1 MRLSLTGKL
10 IGMNVV
16 LASALASAICVSV
29 LFVVSAHFD
38 QQARTDLRSRSKGVD
53 AQLASIS
60 ARTKVSSA
68 SLVARSDFAEALVK
82 GEVPRLREIAKQ
94 VQKDAELQ
102 GVLVC
107 DAKGTILVREVEGA
121 GIDDAQ
127 LKALLTS
134 VLQGKATQ
142 GAVSAGST
150 GFHWVS
156 AAPVTRGTTVLGA
169 AVTGLDLA
177 AGHRFADGIKAEFET
192 ECTVF
197 RGDTR
202 VTTTILKEGQRAVGT
217 KMDNQEVLATVLEK
231 GQYFEKINKILGA
244 DYQTIYWP
252 LQGVDGKPA
261 GMLFL
266 GQSRAHIR
274 QAYLGLMKTVLLAV
288 VATGVALMGVTFYM
302 ARKLG
307 TQLHHTATRLFS
319 HSDSVSEASRQV
331 ATSSGAVAEGA
342 SEQAASLEETGAS
355 LEEMSATTQRN
366 AENSQAA
373 KDLALQARSAAE
385 TGAEE
390 MQQMTKA
397 MEEIKAASGNIA
409 RIIKTIDEIAFQTNI
424 LALNAAVEA
433 ARAGEAGLG
442 FAVVADEVRNL
453 AQRCTESARETA
465 ASIENAIQKG
475 QHGAE
480 ISLKV
485 GGTLTQIVDK
495 TRQVAEVIAEIATST
510 GEQSQGIR
518 QVNDAVS
525 QMDQVTQANA
535 ASAEESA
542 SAAEMLQGE
551 AIELKHLVESL
562 EAMVSGHEPTKAAT
576 VNLENNTESVPSG
589 HARKQGKR
597 YAPVQPKPGFRPAED
612 NLQAGRSMS
621 TQVPTRN

>member
-1 MRLSLTGKL
+1 MRLSLTAKL
-10 IGMNVV
+10 IGMNVLLAAV
-16 LASALASAICVSV
+16 LAAAICVSV
-29 LFVVSAHFD
+29 FFVTSAHFNS
-38 QQARTDLRSRSKGVD
+38 QAQADLKSRSKGVD
-53 AQLASIS
+53 SELAVITTRAKIAS
-60 ARTKVSSA
+60 AGLATR
-68 SLVARSDFAEALVK
+68 AEIADAMVK
-82 GEVPRLREIAKQ
+82 PDVPTLAEIAKQ
-94 VQKDAELQ
+94 VRKDAELQ
-102 GVLVC
+102 GVLLC
-107 DAKGTILVREVEGA
+107 DAKGMVLVRELEGV
-121 GIDDAQ
+121 GIDESQ
-127 LKALLTS
+127 LKTLFSS
-134 VLQGKATQ
+134 VLQGKNLQ
-142 GAVSAGST
+142 GAVPSGSN
-150 GFHWVS
+150 GFLWVS
-156 AAPVTRGTTVLGA
+156 AAPVIRGSTLVGA
-169 AVTGLDLA
+169 TLTAADLV
-177 AGHRFADGIKAEFET
+177 AGHRFADRIKSTFET
-192 ECTVF
+192 ECTLF

-202 VTTTILKEGQRAVGT
+202 VSTTILKEGQRAVGT
-217 KMDNQEVLATVLEK
+217 KMDNLEVLATVLEK
-231 GQYFEKINKILGA
+231 GESFGKINKILGV

-252 LQGVDGKPA
+252 LPSPEGKPA

-266 GQSRAHIR
+266 GKSRAHIR
-274 QAYLGLMKTVLLAV
+274 EANVGLMKTVLMV
-288 VATGVALMGVTFYM
+288 VAVTGVALMGVTFYM

-307 TQLHHTATRLFS
+307 SQLHHTATRLFS

-342 SEQAASLEETGAS
+342 SEQAASLEETSAS
-355 LEEMSATTQRN
+355 LEEMSATTKRN

-385 TGAEE
+385 AGAEE

-475 QHGAE
+475 HHGAE

-518 QVNDAVS
+518 QVNDAVN

-542 SAAEMLQGE
+542 SAAEMLQAE
-551 AIELKHLVESL
+551 AIELKNLVESL
-562 EAMVSGHEPTKAAT
+562 EAMVSGHEPMSAAT
-576 VNLENNTESVPSG
+576 ADPESDTVPVPG
-589 HARKQGKR
+589 GNARKQDGGHSAAQAKH
-597 YAPVQPKPGFRPAED
+597 GFRPVESS
-612 NLQAGRSMS
+612 LQTGRSMPM
-621 TQVPTRN
+621 QVTTRN